1 MIRALYWN
9 LIAPVAYLTLIVG
22 GGSVA
27 GLCIVKLMIVS
38 GPWIQR
44 MMG

>member
-9 LIAPVAYLTLIVG
+9 LIAIAYLTLIVG